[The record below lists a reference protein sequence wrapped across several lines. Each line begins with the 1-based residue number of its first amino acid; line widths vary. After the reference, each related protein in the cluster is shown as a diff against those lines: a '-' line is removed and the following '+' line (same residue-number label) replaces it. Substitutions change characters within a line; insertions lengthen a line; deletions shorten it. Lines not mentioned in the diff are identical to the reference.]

1 MEEKHNSGVFA
12 YQKTANNQIIKTNS
26 AGVWLVVF
34 LHYTIKL
41 RVSAKDVV
49 VEKAQQYRK
58 LLSVEGNVLPHP
70 RADLNSNCVGEAR
83 GMCMWAP

>member
-1 MEEKHNSGVFA
+1 M
-12 YQKTANNQIIKTNS
+12 KTNS
-26 AGVWLVVF
+26 SGVWFVGF
-34 LHYTIKL
+34 LHYAIQLKF
-41 RVSAKDVV
+41 SAKDVI

-58 LLSVEGNVLPHP
+58 LLSVKGNVLPGP